1 MAVKYPRLPDAR
13 RWHASGHA
21 RGFTLIEMIVAISIL
36 ALVAVLG
43 WRGLDSIVR
52 ARVALTAELEQTRG
66 MQLTFA
72 QLQSDTAQLA
82 PTALVGAR
90 PALAVTPD
98 SLLMM
103 RMVHADQQPTR
114 LQVVSYR
121 LRNGV
126 LTRQESSSTRDLIA
140 LDALWQAAVSD
151 IDSAPAAMQ
160 PVVLQDDIV
169 SMQMRVWDKRGQV
182 WLSATSAAPA
192 SADAVAASANWS
204 GLEMALQ
211 LRGREGRVVKTFF
224 LGAA

>member
-1 MAVKYPRLPDAR
+1 MRPEFPRTRRRFAR
-13 RWHASGHA
+13 DLTG
-21 RGFTLIEMIVAISIL
+21 GFTLVEMIVAISIL

-72 QLQSDTAQLA
+72 QLQSDGAQLA
-82 PTALVGAR
+82 PTALIGTR
-90 PALAVTPD
+90 PALAMTPD
-98 SLLMM
+98 SLLMI
-103 RMVHADQQPTR
+103 RMVFAEQRPTR
-114 LQVVSYR
+114 LAVVSYR

-126 LTRQESSSTRDLIA
+126 LTRQESPATRDLTA

-151 IDSAPAAMQ
+151 VDSESTAVQPVRLQTDIAAMQ
-160 PVVLQDDIV
+160 I
-169 SMQMRVWDKRGQV
+169 RVWDKRGQV
-182 WLSATSAAPA
+182 WLSADDAARGSVGSGA
-192 SADAVAASANWS
+192 GTANWT

-211 LRGREGRVVKTFF
+211 LRGRDGRVVKSFF